1 MRRLQSPVMSRRSPD
16 PSHAARTGRTRL
28 FRSLQSGIRTRVL
41 VLMRGH
47 RIWQVVADAAFVSLA
62 WWLAF
67 FVRFDNGTPAFYER
81 AMFST
86 IGWVSLISVALFVAS
101 GMYAKMWR
109 YTSVK
114 DMESVLLR
122 VVLAWLSVVAYVN
135 IVPPLEPPLAGVD
148 IPRSVLVYYL
158 GFSAAFLCGL
168 RLLARSIFE
177 RPTLVGGPARNR
189 DHGGTRVLIAGAG
202 SAGHLLVRESQRQPL
217 GFVPVG
223 LVDDDARKHDMRIL
237 GVPVLGRTDDVADHV
252 VDAGATEVIIAMPSA
267 AGSDVRRI
275 VEHCRRNDIRV
286 RILPSMGELVLGGDA
301 GTLASQIRDVRV
313 EDVLGRDPIEVDLQ
327 SIAAYLTG
335 QVVLVTGGGGSIG
348 SELCRQIASMHP
360 SKLVLL
366 DHAEE
371 NLFNIQQELL
381 HERGFEDLAIEL
393 ADVTDRPRMRTV
405 FETHR
410 PRVVFHAAA
419 YKHQPMLESMPAEA
433 VRNNTI
439 GTRVCC
445 ELAERVGVERFV
457 LVSTDKAVEPTT
469 VMGQS
474 KALAEWVVQAFAE
487 RSFHTRYMAV
497 RFGNVLGSSGSVIPI
512 FRRQIER
519 GGPVT
524 LTDERMTRFFMTIPE
539 AAQLIVQAGAMGE
552 GGEVFVLDMGEP
564 VRILDLARNM
574 IELSGL
580 RPGIDVEIEVVGLRE
595 GEKLHEELFAGDET
609 PDRTSHGKIFRS
621 ASSFAL
627 DADTFLEQLD
637 AFERVVFDADQ
648 EATHRQLAQL
658 MRPRLEAG
666 VHRGGDVPAPPT

>member
-1 MRRLQSPVMSRRSPD
+1 MAPASPD
-16 PSHAARTGRTRL
+16 PSRPDPLRVRLGRALHATL
-28 FRSLQSGIRTRVL
+28 RTRVL
-41 VLMRGH
+41 VLVRGH
-47 RIWQVVADAAFVSLA
+47 RIWQVVADATVAALA

-67 FVRFDNGTPAFYER
+67 FLRFDNGTPAFYER
-81 AMFST
+81 AMFAT
-86 IGWVSLISVALFVAS
+86 IGWVALINVVLFVGS

-114 DMESVLLR
+114 DMEAVLVR

-135 IVPPLEPPLAGVD
+135 IVPPLDPPLQNVE

-158 GFSAAFLCGL
+158 GFSVAFLCGL
-168 RLLARSIFE
+168 RLLARSVFE

-202 SAGHLLVRESQRQPL
+202 SAGHLLIRESQRQPL
-217 GFVPVG
+217 GFVPIG
-223 LVDDDARKHDMRIL
+223 LLDDDARKHDMRIL
-237 GVPVLGRTDDVADHV
+237 GVPVLGRTDDVADHAA
-252 VDAGATEVIIAMPSA
+252 DAGAEEIVIAMPSA
-267 AGSDVRRI
+267 PGSEVRRI
-275 VEHCRRNDIRV
+275 VEKCRAADLKV
-286 RILPSMGELVLGGDA
+286 RILPSMHELVLGGDGAA
-301 GTLASQIRDVRV
+301 GSLASQIREVRV

-327 SIAAYLTG
+327 RIAAYLTG
-335 QVVLVTGGGGSIG
+335 QVVLVTGAGGSIG
-348 SELCRQIASMHP
+348 SELVRQIASMQP
-360 SKLVLL
+360 SRLVLVE
-366 DHAEE
+366 HAEE

-381 HERGFEDLAIEL
+381 QERGFSDLVIEL
-393 ADVTDRPRMRTV
+393 ADVTDRPRMRGV
-405 FETHR
+405 FERHR
-410 PRVVFHAAA
+410 PKVVFHAAA
-419 YKHQPMLESMPAEA
+419 YKHQPMLETMPAEA

-445 ELAERVGVERFV
+445 ELAERVGAERFV

-564 VRILDLARNM
+564 VKIVDLARNM

-580 RPGIDVEIEVVGLRE
+580 RPGIDIEIKVVGLRD
-595 GEKLHEELFAGDET
+595 GEKLHEELFAGDER

-621 ASSFAL
+621 ASSFSL
-627 DADTFLEQLD
+627 DADAFLEELE
-637 AFERVVFDADQ
+637 AFEQVVFEADQ
-648 EATHRQLAQL
+648 SATHDRLQAI
-658 MRPRLEAG
+658 MRPRIEAG
-666 VHRGGDVPAPPT
+666 VHRGDDVPAPPE

>member
-1 MRRLQSPVMSRRSPD
+1 MLRAV
-16 PSHAARTGRTRL
+16 
-28 FRSLQSGIRTRVL
+28 QSGLRTRVL

-47 RIWQVVADAAFVSLA
+47 RIWQVVADATFVSAA

-67 FVRFDNGTPAFYER
+67 FVRFDTGTPPYYER
-81 AMFST
+81 AMFAT
-86 IGWVSLISVALFVAS
+86 IGWVALINVALFVAS

-114 DMESVLLR
+114 DMEAVLLR
-122 VVLAWLSVVAYVN
+122 VVLGWMSVVAYVN
-135 IVPPLEPPLAGVD
+135 LVPPLDPPLSGID
-148 IPRSVLVYYL
+148 IPRSVLVYDL
-158 GFSAAFLCGL
+158 GFAVAFLCGL
-168 RLLARSIFE
+168 RLLARSVFE
-177 RPTLVGGPARNR
+177 RPTLVGGAARNR

-202 SAGHLLVRESQRQPL
+202 SAGHLLIRESQRQPL

-237 GVPVLGRTDDVADHV
+237 GVPVLGRTDDVADHAI
-252 VDAGATEVIIAMPSA
+252 DAGATEVIIAMPSA
-267 AGSDVRRI
+267 PGSDVRRI
-275 VEHCRRNDIRV
+275 VEKCRAADVKV
-286 RILPSMGELVLGGDA
+286 RILPGMGELMLGGDA
-301 GTLASQIRDVRV
+301 GSLAAQIREVRV

-327 SIAAYLTG
+327 GIAAYLTG
-335 QVVLVTGGGGSIG
+335 QVVLVTGAGGSIG
-348 SELCRQIASMHP
+348 SELCRQIASMAP
-360 SKLVLL
+360 SRLVLVE
-366 DHAEE
+366 HAEE

-381 HERGFEDLAIEL
+381 HERGFEQVAIEL
-393 ADVTDRPRMRTV
+393 ADVTDRARMRTV
-405 FETHR
+405 FEAHR
-410 PRVVFHAAA
+410 PKVVFHAAA
-419 YKHQPMLESMPAEA
+419 YKHQPMLETMPAEA

-564 VRILDLARNM
+564 VKILDLAHNM

-580 RPGIDVEIEVVGLRE
+580 RPGIDIEVQVVGLRE
-595 GEKLHEELFAGDET
+595 GEKLHEELFAGDER

-627 DADTFLEQLD
+627 EADTFLDELE
-637 AFERVVFDADQ
+637 AFEPVVFAADQ
-648 EATHRQLAQL
+648 TATLERLTEI
-658 MRPRLEAG
+658 MRPRIEAG
-666 VHRGGDVPAPPT
+666 AHRGGDVPAPPTA

>member
-1 MRRLQSPVMSRRSPD
+1 M
-16 PSHAARTGRTRL
+16 
-28 FRSLQSGIRTRVL
+28 L

-47 RIWQVVADAAFVSLA
+47 RIWQVVADATFASLA

-67 FVRFDNGTPAFYER
+67 MVRFDNGTPPFYER
-81 AMFST
+81 AMFAT
-86 IGWVSLISVALFVAS
+86 IGWVALINVTLFIAS

-135 IVPPLEPPLAGVD
+135 IFPPLDPPFASVD
-148 IPRSVLVYYL
+148 IPRSVLVYDL
-158 GFSAAFLCGL
+158 GFAVAFLCGL
-168 RLLARSIFE
+168 RLVARSVFE
-177 RPTLVGGPARNR
+177 RPTLMGGAARSR
-189 DHGGTRVLIAGAG
+189 DHGGTRVIIAGAG
-202 SAGHLLVRESQRQPL
+202 SAGHLLIRETQRQSL

-237 GVPVLGRTDDVADHV
+237 GVPVLGRTAEVAEHAL
-252 VDAGATEVIIAMPSA
+252 DAGATEVIIAMPSA
-267 AGSDVRRI
+267 PGSDVRRI
-275 VEHCRRNDIRV
+275 VEKCRSAGVKV

-301 GTLASQIRDVRV
+301 GSLASQIREVRV
-313 EDVLGRDPIEVDLQ
+313 EDVLGRDPIDVDLQ
-327 SIAAYLTG
+327 GIAAYLTG

-348 SELCRQIASMHP
+348 SELCRQIASMQP
-360 SKLVLL
+360 SKLVVL

-371 NLFNIQQELL
+371 NLFTIQQELL
-381 HERGFEDLAIEL
+381 GERGFSDLTIEL
-393 ADVTDRPRMRTV
+393 ADVTDRARMRTV
-405 FETHR
+405 FERHR
-410 PRVVFHAAA
+410 PKVVFHAAA
-419 YKHQPMLESMPAEA
+419 YKHQPMLEQMPAEA

-524 LTDERMTRFFMTIPE
+524 LTDDRMTRFFMTIPE

-564 VRILDLARNM
+564 VKIVDLAHNM

-580 RPGIDVEIEVVGLRE
+580 RPGIDIEIEIVGLRD

-627 DADTFLEQLD
+627 EADTFLEELE
-637 AFERVVFDADQ
+637 AFEPTVFDADQ
-648 EATHRQLAQL
+648 PATHAFLTRVMQ
-658 MRPRLEAG
+658 PRIEAG
-666 VHRGGDVPAPPT
+666 AHRGGDVPAPPT

>member
-1 MRRLQSPVMSRRSPD
+1 MSR
-16 PSHAARTGRTRL
+16 AFQAGL
-28 FRSLQSGIRTRVL
+28 RTRVL

-47 RIWQVVADAAFVSLA
+47 RIWQVVADAVFASLA

-67 FVRFDNGTPAFYER
+67 FVRFDSGTPPVYER
-81 AMFST
+81 AMFAT
-86 IGWVSLISVALFVAS
+86 IGWVALINIVLFVGS

-114 DMESVLLR
+114 DMEAVLVR

-135 IVPPLEPPLAGVD
+135 IVPPLDPPLSSMD
-148 IPRSVLVYYL
+148 IPRSVLVYDL
-158 GFSAAFLCGL
+158 GFVVAFLCGL
-168 RLLARSIFE
+168 RLLARSVFE
-177 RPTLVGGPARNR
+177 RPTLVGGAARNR

-202 SAGHLLVRESQRQPL
+202 SAGHLLIRESQRQSL
-217 GFVPVG
+217 GFVPIG

-237 GVPVLGRTDDVADHV
+237 GVPVLGRTDDVVDHA
-252 VDAGATEVIIAMPSA
+252 VDAGAVEVIIAMPSA
-267 AGSDVRRI
+267 PGSDVRRI
-275 VEHCRRNDIRV
+275 VERCRAAGVKV
-286 RILPSMGELVLGGDA
+286 RILPGMGELMLGGDA
-301 GTLASQIRDVRV
+301 GSLAAQIREVRI
-313 EDVLGRDPIEVDLQ
+313 EDVLGRDPIDVDLQ
-327 SIAAYLTG
+327 GIAAYLTG
-335 QVVLVTGGGGSIG
+335 QVVLVTGAGGSIG

-360 SKLVLL
+360 ARLVLL

-381 HERGFEDLAIEL
+381 HERGFDHLAIEL
-393 ADVTDRPRMRTV
+393 ADVTDRARMKTV
-405 FETHR
+405 FEAHR
-410 PRVVFHAAA
+410 PKVVFHAAA
-419 YKHQPMLESMPAEA
+419 YKHQPMLETMPAEA

-564 VRILDLARNM
+564 VKILDLAMNM

-580 RPGIDVEIEVVGLRE
+580 RPGIDIEVKVVGLRD
-595 GEKLHEELFAGDET
+595 GEKLHEELFSGDET

-627 DADTFLEQLD
+627 QAD
-637 AFERVVFDADQ
+637 AFLDELEAFEPVVFDADQ
-648 EATHRQLAQL
+648 PATLERLTTL
-658 MRPRLEAG
+658 MKPRIEAG
-666 VHRGGDVPAPPT
+666 AHRGGDVPTPPA

>member
-1 MRRLQSPVMSRRSPD
+1 MLL
-16 PSHAARTGRTRL
+16 RTRL
-28 FRSLQSGIRTRVL
+28 L

-47 RIWQVVADAAFVSLA
+47 RIWQVVADAAFASLA

-67 FVRFDNGTPAFYER
+67 YLRFDNGTPAYYER
-81 AMFST
+81 AMFAT
-86 IGWVSLISVALFVAS
+86 IGGVALIYVIVFVTTGIYS
-101 GMYAKMWR
+101 KMWR

-114 DMESVLLR
+114 DMEA
-122 VVLAWLSVVAYVN
+122 VLARVMVAWLIVVTYVS
-135 IVPPLEPPLAGVD
+135 IVPPLDPPLQAIE
-148 IPRSVLVYYL
+148 IPRSVLVYHL
-158 GFSAAFLCGL
+158 GLAVAFLCGL

-177 RPTLVGGPARNR
+177 RPTLVGGAARNR

-202 SAGHLLVRESQRQPL
+202 SAGHMLIRESQRQPI

-237 GVPVLGRTDDVADHV
+237 GVPVLGRTDDIHHHV
-252 VDAGATEVIIAMPSA
+252 FDAGASEVIIAMPSA
-267 AGSDVRRI
+267 PGSDVRRI
-275 VEHCRRNDIRV
+275 VERCRAADIRV
-286 RILPSMGELVLGGDA
+286 RILPSMHELVLGGA
-301 GTLASQIRDVRV
+301 SGNLAHQIREVQV
-313 EDVLGRDPIEVDLQ
+313 EDVLGRDPIDVDLQ
-327 SIAAYLTG
+327 SIAAYLTR
-335 QVVLVTGGGGSIG
+335 QTVLVTGAGGSIG
-348 SELCRQIASMHP
+348 SELVRQIASMQP
-360 SKLVLL
+360 STLVLV

-381 HERGFEDLAIEL
+381 HERGFSDLTIEL
-393 ADVTDRPRMRTV
+393 ADVTDRPRMRKV
-405 FETHR
+405 FEQHR
-410 PRVVFHAAA
+410 PNVVFHAAA
-419 YKHQPMLESMPAEA
+419 YKHQPMLETMPAEA

-445 ELAERVGVERFV
+445 ELAERVGAQRFV
-457 LVSTDKAVEPTT
+457 LVSTDKAVAPTT

-474 KALAEWVVQAFAE
+474 KALAEWVVQAFAD

-512 FRRQIER
+512 FQRQIER

-564 VRILDLARNM
+564 VKIIDLAHNM

-580 RPGIDVEIEVVGLRE
+580 RPGIDIDIKTVGLRE
-595 GEKLHEELFAGDET
+595 GEKLHEELFAGNER

-621 ASSFAL
+621 ASSFDFDSDSFL
-627 DADTFLEQLD
+627 DQLEE
-637 AFERVVFDADQ
+637 FEQVVFSADQ
-648 EATHRQLAQL
+648 PATLAHLQQI
-658 MRPRLEAG
+658 MQPRIEAG
-666 VHRGGDVPAPPT
+666 AHRGSDVPAPPE

>member
-1 MRRLQSPVMSRRSPD
+1 MSERPAPATPTSPTTQRARL
-16 PSHAARTGRTRL
+16 ARTLHAGL
-28 FRSLQSGIRTRVL
+28 RTRVL

-47 RIWQVVADAAFVSLA
+47 RIWQVVADAVVVSAA

-67 FVRFDNGTPAFYER
+67 YVRFDAGTPPAYER
-81 AMFST
+81 AMFAT
-86 IGWVSLISVALFVAS
+86 IGWIALINIVLFVGS

-122 VVLAWLSVVAYVN
+122 VVLGWMTVVAYVSL
-135 IVPPLEPPLAGVD
+135 VPPLDPPLAFIE
-148 IPRSVLVYYL
+148 IPRSVLVYDL
-158 GFSAAFLCGL
+158 GFAVAFLCGL
-168 RLLARSIFE
+168 RLVARSVFE
-177 RPTLVGGPARNR
+177 RPTLVGGAARNR

-202 SAGHLLVRESQRQPL
+202 SAGHLLIRESQRQSL
-217 GFVPVG
+217 GFVPIG

-237 GVPVLGRTDDVADHV
+237 GVPVLGRTDDVADHA
-252 VDAGATEVIIAMPSA
+252 VDAGAAEVIIAMPSA
-267 AGSDVRRI
+267 PGSDVRRI
-275 VEHCRRNDIRV
+275 VDKCRAAGVKV
-286 RILPSMGELVLGGDA
+286 RILPGMGELMLGGDA
-301 GTLASQIRDVRV
+301 GSLAAQIREVRV
-313 EDVLGRDPIEVDLQ
+313 EDVLGRDPIDVDLQ
-327 SIAAYLTG
+327 GIAAYLTG
-335 QVVLVTGGGGSIG
+335 QVVLVTGAGGSIG

-360 SKLVLL
+360 ARLVLL

-381 HERGFEDLAIEL
+381 HERGFEQLAIEL
-393 ADVTDRPRMRTV
+393 ADVTDRARMKSV
-405 FETHR
+405 FEAHR
-410 PRVVFHAAA
+410 PKVVFHAAA
-419 YKHQPMLESMPAEA
+419 YKHQPMLETMPAEA

-457 LVSTDKAVEPTT
+457 LVSTDKAVKPTT

-564 VRILDLARNM
+564 VKIIDLAMNM

-580 RPGIDVEIEVVGLRE
+580 RPGIDIEVKIVGLRD
-595 GEKLHEELFAGDET
+595 GEKLHEELFSGDET

-621 ASSFAL
+621 GSSFAL
-627 DADTFLEQLD
+627 RAD
-637 AFERVVFDADQ
+637 AFLDELEAFEPVVFDADQ
-648 EATHRQLAQL
+648 PATLERLTKL
-658 MRPRLEAG
+658 MQPRIEAG
-666 VHRGGDVPAPPT
+666 AHRGGDVPAPPA

>member
-1 MRRLQSPVMSRRSPD
+1 MSRRTND
-16 PSHAARTGRTRL
+16 PSNPDSGRARLLRTLHA
-28 FRSLQSGIRTRVL
+28 GIRTRLL

-47 RIWQVVADAAFVSLA
+47 RIWQVVADATFASLA

-81 AMFST
+81 AMFAT
-86 IGWVSLISVALFVAS
+86 IGWVALINVVLFVAT

-114 DMESVLLR
+114 DMESVLVR
-122 VVLAWLSVVAYVN
+122 VMLAWLSAVAYVN
-135 IVPPLEPPLAGVD
+135 IFPPLDPPLQGVH

-158 GFSAAFLCGL
+158 GFSVAFLCGL

-202 SAGHLLVRESQRQPL
+202 SAGHLLVRESQRQSL
-217 GFVPVG
+217 GFVPIG

-237 GVPVLGRTDDVADHV
+237 GVPVLGRTDDVANHAI
-252 VDAGATEVIIAMPSA
+252 DAGATEVIIAMPSA
-267 AGSDVRRI
+267 PGSEVRRI
-275 VEHCRRNDIRV
+275 VEKCRAADVRV
-286 RILPSMGELVLGGDA
+286 RILPSMGELMLGGDT
-301 GTLASQIRDVRV
+301 GSLASQIREVQV

-327 SIAAYLTG
+327 QIAAYLTG

-360 SKLVLL
+360 SRLVLL

-381 HERGFEDLAIEL
+381 RERGFADLEIEL
-393 ADVTDRPRMRTV
+393 ADVTDRARMKHV
-405 FETHR
+405 FEKHR
-410 PRVVFHAAA
+410 PKVVFHAAA
-419 YKHQPMLESMPAEA
+419 YKHQPMLETMPAEA

-564 VRILDLARNM
+564 VKIVDLARNM

-580 RPGIDVEIEVVGLRE
+580 RPGIDIEIDIVGLRD
-595 GEKLHEELFAGDET
+595 GEKLHEELFSGDET

-621 ASSFAL
+621 GSSFAV
-627 DADTFLEQLD
+627 DADAFLEQLSS
-637 AFERVVFDADQ
+637 FEQVVFDADQ
-648 EATHRQLAQL
+648 PATHEQLQRI
-658 MRPRLEAG
+658 MKPRIDAG
-666 VHRGGDVPAPPT
+666 AHRGGDVPIPPS

>member
-1 MRRLQSPVMSRRSPD
+1 MRSAQRIL
-16 PSHAARTGRTRL
+16 
-28 FRSLQSGIRTRVL
+28 RTRVF
-41 VLMRGH
+41 VLTRGH
-47 RIWQVVADAAFVSLA
+47 RIWQVVADSLAISVA

-67 FVRFDNGTPAFYER
+67 YARFDNGTPAFYEQ
-81 AMFST
+81 AMFAT
-86 IGWVSLISVALFVAS
+86 IGFVALINVVLFVVS

-114 DMESVLLR
+114 DMEAVLLR
-122 VVLAWLSVVAYVN
+122 VVLGWLSVVAYVN
-135 IVPPLEPPLAGVD
+135 IFPPLDAPLAAVD
-148 IPRSVLVYYL
+148 IPRSVLLYDL
-158 GFSAAFLCGL
+158 GFAVAFLCGM
-168 RLLARSIFE
+168 RLLTRSVFE
-177 RPTLVGGPARNR
+177 RPTLVGGAARSR
-189 DHGGTRVLIAGAG
+189 DHGGARVVIVGAG
-202 SAGHLLVRESQRQPL
+202 SAGHLLIRESQRQPL
-217 GFVPVG
+217 GFVPIG
-223 LVDDDARKHDMRIL
+223 LLDDDARKHDMRIL
-237 GVPVLGRTDDVADHV
+237 GVPVLGRTDDVAGHV
-252 VDAGATEVIIAMPSA
+252 IDAGATEVIIAMPSA
-267 AGSDVRRI
+267 PGSEVRRI
-275 VEHCRRNDIRV
+275 VERCRVAGVRV
-286 RILPSMGELVLGGDA
+286 RILPSMGELMLGGEA
-301 GTLASQIRDVRV
+301 SGNLASQIRDVRV

-327 SIAAYLTG
+327 GIAAYLTG

-348 SELCRQIASMHP
+348 SELCRQIASMQP
-360 SKLVLL
+360 SRLVLL

-381 HERGFEDLAIEL
+381 HERGFDDLAIEL
-393 ADVTDRPRMRTV
+393 ADVTDRARMRDV
-405 FETHR
+405 FERHR
-410 PRVVFHAAA
+410 PKVVFHAAA
-419 YKHQPMLESMPAEA
+419 YKHQPMLEQMPAEA

-487 RSFHTRYMAV
+487 RSFHTRFMAV

-564 VRILDLARNM
+564 VKIVDLARNM

-580 RPGIDVEIEVVGLRE
+580 RPDIDIEIEVVGLRD
-595 GEKLHEELFAGDET
+595 GEKLHEELFAGDER
-609 PDRTSHGKIFRS
+609 PERTSHGKIFRGR
-621 ASSFAL
+621 SSLVLEA
-627 DADTFLEQLD
+627 DAFLEDLES
-637 AFERVVFDADQ
+637 FERIVLEADQ
-648 EATHRQLAQL
+648 AATLERLAAV
-658 MRPRLEAG
+658 MRPRIEAG
-666 VHRGGDVPAPPT
+666 VHRGEDVPAPPV

>member
-1 MRRLQSPVMSRRSPD
+1 MPERHVPPASPSASTRARLTRAFHV
-16 PSHAARTGRTRL
+16 GVRTRL
-28 FRSLQSGIRTRVL
+28 L

-47 RIWQVVADAAFVSLA
+47 RIWQVVADATFVSLA

-67 FVRFDNGTPAFYER
+67 FVRFDNGTPAYYER
-81 AMFST
+81 AMFAT
-86 IGWVSLISVALFVAS
+86 IGYVALINVALFIGS

-114 DMESVLLR
+114 DMESVLVR
-122 VVLAWLSVVAYVN
+122 VVLGWLSVVAYVN
-135 IVPPLEPPLAGVD
+135 IFPPLNPPFEAID
-148 IPRSVLVYYL
+148 IPRSVLVYDL
-158 GFSAAFLCGL
+158 GFGVAFLCGL
-168 RLLARSIFE
+168 RLVARSVFE
-177 RPTLVGGPARNR
+177 RPTLVGGAARNR
-189 DHGGTRVLIAGAG
+189 DHGGTRVLIVGAG
-202 SAGHLLVRESQRQPL
+202 SAGHLLIRESQRQAL

-223 LVDDDARKHDMRIL
+223 LLDDDARKHDMRIL
-237 GVPVLGRTDDVADHV
+237 GVPVLGRSDDLADHV
-252 VDAGATEVIIAMPSA
+252 IDSGAAEVIIAMPSA
-267 AGSDVRRI
+267 TGSDVARI
-275 VEHCRRNDIRV
+275 VERCRKAEVKV

-301 GTLASQIRDVRV
+301 GSLAAQIREVRV

-327 SIAAYLTG
+327 GIAAYLTG
-335 QVVLVTGGGGSIG
+335 QVVLVTGAGGSIG
-348 SELCRQIASMHP
+348 SELCRQIASMQP
-360 SKLVLL
+360 AKLVLV

-381 HERGFEDLAIEL
+381 HERGFEDIEIEL
-393 ADVTDRPRMRTV
+393 ADVTDRARMRGV
-405 FETHR
+405 FERVR
-410 PRVVFHAAA
+410 PKVVFHAAA
-419 YKHQPMLESMPAEA
+419 YKHQPMLETMPAEA

-469 VMGQS
+469 IMGQS

-519 GGPVT
+519 GGPLT

-564 VRILDLARNM
+564 VKIVDLARNM

-580 RPGIDVEIEVVGLRE
+580 RPGIDIQIEVVGLRD
-595 GEKLHEELFAGDET
+595 GEKLHEELFAGDEA

-621 ASSFAL
+621 ASSFTL
-627 DADTFLEQLD
+627 DADAFLEQLE
-637 AFERVVFDADQ
+637 AFEKVVFEADQ
-648 EATHRQLAQL
+648 AATHDTLAAI
-658 MRPRLEAG
+658 MRPRIEAG
-666 VHRGGDVPAPPT
+666 VHRGDDVPAPPA

>member
-1 MRRLQSPVMSRRSPD
+1 MAPANPD
-16 PSHAARTGRTRL
+16 PNRPDPLRARAARTLNSTL
-28 FRSLQSGIRTRVL
+28 RTRVL

-47 RIWQVVADAAFVSLA
+47 RIWQVVADATVAALA

-81 AMFST
+81 AMFAT
-86 IGWVSLISVALFVAS
+86 IGWVALINVVLFVGS
-101 GMYAKMWR
+101 GVYAKMWR

-114 DMESVLLR
+114 DMEAVLVR

-135 IVPPLEPPLAGVD
+135 IVPPLDPPLQNVN

-158 GFSAAFLCGL
+158 GFSVAFLCGL

-177 RPTLVGGPARNR
+177 RPTLVGGAARNR

-202 SAGHLLVRESQRQPL
+202 SAGHLLIRESQRQPL
-217 GFVPVG
+217 GFVPIG

-237 GVPVLGRTDDVADHV
+237 GVPVLGRTDDVAAHA
-252 VDAGATEVIIAMPSA
+252 VDAGAEEVIIAMPSA
-267 AGSDVRRI
+267 PGSDVRRI
-275 VEHCRRNDIRV
+275 VEKCRAADIRV
-286 RILPSMGELVLGGDA
+286 RILPSMHELMLGGAA
-301 GTLASQIRDVRV
+301 GSTLASQIRDVRV

-327 SIAAYLTG
+327 RIAAYLTD
-335 QVVLVTGGGGSIG
+335 QVVLVTGAGGSIG
-348 SELCRQIASMHP
+348 SELVRQIASMQP
-360 SKLVLL
+360 SKLVLVE
-366 DHAEE
+366 HAEE

-381 HERGFEDLAIEL
+381 HERGFDHLAIEL
-393 ADVTDRPRMRTV
+393 ADVTDRARMRGV
-405 FETHR
+405 FERHQ
-410 PRVVFHAAA
+410 PKVVFHAAA
-419 YKHQPMLESMPAEA
+419 YKHQPMLETMPAEA

-564 VRILDLARNM
+564 VKIMDLARNM

-580 RPGIDVEIEVVGLRE
+580 RPGIDIEIKVVGLRE
-595 GEKLHEELFAGDET
+595 GEKLHEELFAGDER

-627 DADTFLEQLD
+627 DADAFLDELE
-637 AFERVVFDADQ
+637 AFEPVVFDADQ
-648 EATHRQLAQL
+648 PAVHQRLQAI
-658 MRPRLEAG
+658 MRPRIEAG
-666 VHRGGDVPAPPT
+666 AHRGDDVPAPPQ

>member
-1 MRRLQSPVMSRRSPD
+1 MAERPEHSPHSADDLRTRFARSL
-16 PSHAARTGRTRL
+16 HGTLRTRL
-28 FRSLQSGIRTRVL
+28 LVL
-41 VLMRGH
+41 VRGH
-47 RIWQVVADAAFVSLA
+47 RIWQVVADAVVISAA

-67 FVRFDNGTPAFYER
+67 FVRFDNGTPAYYER
-81 AMFST
+81 AMFAT
-86 IGWVSLISVALFVAS
+86 IGWVALINVALFVGS

-114 DMESVLLR
+114 DMEAVLVR
-122 VVLAWLSVVAYVN
+122 VVLGWLSVVAYVN
-135 IVPPLEPPLAGVD
+135 IVPPLDPPLQAID
-148 IPRSVLVYYL
+148 IPRSVLVYDL
-158 GFSAAFLCGL
+158 GFAVAFMCGL
-168 RLLARSIFE
+168 RLLARSVFE
-177 RPTLVGGPARNR
+177 RPTLVGGAARNR
-189 DHGGTRVLIAGAG
+189 DHGGTRVLIIGAG
-202 SAGHLLVRESQRQPL
+202 SAGHLLVRESQRQAL

-223 LVDDDARKHDMRIL
+223 LLDDDARKHDMRIL
-237 GVPVLGRTDDVADHV
+237 GVPVLGRTDDVASHV
-252 VDAGATEVIIAMPSA
+252 IDSGAAEVIIAMPSA

-275 VEHCRRNDIRV
+275 VDHCREASIKV
-286 RILPSMGELVLGGDA
+286 RILPSMGELVLGDT
-301 GTLASQIRDVRV
+301 GTLASRIREVHI

-327 SIAAYLTG
+327 GIAAYLTD
-335 QVVLVTGGGGSIG
+335 QVVLVTGAGGSIG

-360 SKLVLL
+360 SKLILL

-381 HERGFEDLAIEL
+381 HERGFEAISIEL
-393 ADVTDRPRMRTV
+393 ADVTDRARMRTV
-405 FETHR
+405 FEGHR
-410 PRVVFHAAA
+410 PKVVFHAAA
-419 YKHQPMLESMPAEA
+419 YKHQPMLEHMPAEA

-512 FRRQIER
+512 FRRQIAR
-519 GGPVT
+519 GGPVK

-552 GGEVFVLDMGEP
+552 GGEVFVLDMGQP
-564 VRILDLARNM
+564 VKIIDLARNM

-580 RPGIDVEIEVVGLRE
+580 RPDIDIEIEVVGMRD
-595 GEKLHEELFAGDET
+595 GEKLHEELFSGDET

-621 ASSFAL
+621 GSSFTL
-627 DADTFLEQLD
+627 DADGFLEELE
-637 AFERVVFDADQ
+637 AFEQVVFDADQ
-648 EATHRQLAQL
+648 DTTLARL
-658 MRPRLEAG
+658 SDIMRPRIDAG
-666 VHRGGDVPAPPT
+666 VHRGDDVPAPPS

>member
-1 MRRLQSPVMSRRSPD
+1 M
-16 PSHAARTGRTRL
+16 ARA
-28 FRSLQSGIRTRVL
+28 LQSGLRTRVL

-47 RIWQVVADAAFVSLA
+47 RIWQVVADAVFVSLA

-67 FVRFDNGTPAFYER
+67 YVRFDNGIAPSYER

-86 IGWVSLISVALFVAS
+86 IGWVALINVALFVAS

-114 DMESVLLR
+114 DMEAVLLR
-122 VVLAWLSVVAYVN
+122 VVLGWMSGVAYVN
-135 IVPPLEPPLAGVD
+135 LVPPLDPPLSGID
-148 IPRSVLVYYL
+148 IPRSVLVYDL
-158 GFSAAFLCGL
+158 GFAVAFLCGL
-168 RLLARSIFE
+168 RLVARSVFE
-177 RPTLVGGPARNR
+177 RPTLVGGAARNR
-189 DHGGTRVLIAGAG
+189 DLGGMRVVIAGAG
-202 SAGHLLVRESQRQPL
+202 SAGHLLIRESQRQSL

-223 LVDDDARKHDMRIL
+223 MLDDDARKHDMRIL

-252 VDAGATEVIIAMPSA
+252 VDAGAEEVIIAMPSA
-267 AGSDVRRI
+267 PGSEVRRI
-275 VEHCRRNDIRV
+275 VEKCRAADVKV
-286 RILPSMGELVLGGDA
+286 RILPGMGELVLSGDA
-301 GTLASQIRDVRV
+301 GSLASQIREVRV

-327 SIAAYLTG
+327 GIAAYLTG
-335 QVVLVTGGGGSIG
+335 QVVLVTGAGGSIG
-348 SELCRQIASMHP
+348 SELVRQIASMAP
-360 SKLVLL
+360 SRLVLVE
-366 DHAEE
+366 HAEE

-381 HERGFEDLAIEL
+381 HERGFEQIAIEL
-393 ADVTDRPRMRTV
+393 ADVTDRARMRTV

-410 PRVVFHAAA
+410 PKVVFHAAA
-419 YKHQPMLESMPAEA
+419 YKHQPMLETMPAEA

-564 VRILDLARNM
+564 VKIVDLARNM

-580 RPGIDVEIEVVGLRE
+580 RPGIDIEIQVVGLRE
-595 GEKLHEELFAGDET
+595 GEKLHEELFAGDER

-621 ASSFAL
+621 GSSFAL
-627 DADTFLEQLD
+627 DADTFLDELE
-637 AFERVVFDADQ
+637 AFEPIVFDADQ
-648 EATHRQLAQL
+648 ARTLERLTEI
-658 MRPRLEAG
+658 MRPRIEAG
-666 VHRGGDVPAPPT
+666 VHRGGDVPAPPA

>member
-1 MRRLQSPVMSRRSPD
+1 MRAIQSSLRS
-16 PSHAARTGRTRL
+16 
-28 FRSLQSGIRTRVL
+28 RVL

-47 RIWQVVADAAFVSLA
+47 RIWQVVADATFVSLA

-67 FVRFDNGTPAFYER
+67 FVRFDSGTPPFYER
-81 AMFST
+81 AMFAT
-86 IGWVSLISVALFVAS
+86 IGFVALINVVLFVGT

-114 DMESVLLR
+114 DMESVLVR
-122 VVLAWLSVVAYVN
+122 VVLGWMSVIAYVS
-135 IVPPLEPPLAGVD
+135 IFPPLDPPLDSVD
-148 IPRSVLVYYL
+148 IPRSVLVYDL
-158 GFSAAFLCGL
+158 GFAVAFLCGL
-168 RLLARSIFE
+168 RLVARSVFE
-177 RPTLVGGPARNR
+177 RPTLYGGAARNR
-189 DHGGTRVLIAGAG
+189 DHGGPRVLIAGAG
-202 SAGHLLVRESQRQPL
+202 SAGHLLIRESQRQAI

-223 LVDDDARKHDMRIL
+223 MLDDDARKHDMRIL

-252 VDAGATEVIIAMPSA
+252 ADSGATEVIIAMPAA
-267 AGSDVRRI
+267 AGADVARI
-275 VEHCRRNDIRV
+275 VERCRVANVKV

-301 GTLASQIRDVRV
+301 GSLAAQIREVRV

-348 SELCRQIASMHP
+348 SELVRQIASMQP
-360 SKLVLL
+360 SKLVLV

-381 HERGFEDLAIEL
+381 HERGFTDLAIEL
-393 ADVTDRPRMRTV
+393 ADVTDRARMRTV
-405 FETHR
+405 FESHT
-410 PRVVFHAAA
+410 PKVVFHAAA
-419 YKHQPMLESMPAEA
+419 YKHQPMLEHMPAEA

-445 ELAERVGVERFV
+445 ELAERVGVDRFV

-524 LTDERMTRFFMTIPE
+524 LTDERMTRYFMTIPE

-564 VRILDLARNM
+564 VKIIDLARNM

-580 RPGIDVEIEVVGLRE
+580 RPGIDIDIEVVGMRD
-595 GEKLHEELFAGDET
+595 GETLHEDLFAGDEQ

-621 ASSFAL
+621 ASSFKL
-627 DADTFLEQLD
+627 DADGFLEELET
-637 AFERVVFDADQ
+637 FEKVVFDADQ
-648 EATHRQLAQL
+648 DGTLSTLTEL
-658 MRPRLEAG
+658 MRPRIEAG
-666 VHRGGDVPAPPT
+666 VHRSDEIPAPPTA

>member
-1 MRRLQSPVMSRRSPD
+1 M
-16 PSHAARTGRTRL
+16 
-28 FRSLQSGIRTRVL
+28 L

-47 RIWQVVADAAFVSLA
+47 RIWQVVADATFASLA

-67 FVRFDNGTPAFYER
+67 MVRFDNGTPPFYER
-81 AMFST
+81 AMFAT
-86 IGWVSLISVALFVAS
+86 IGWVALINVVLFIAT

-135 IVPPLEPPLAGVD
+135 IFPPLDPPFATVD
-148 IPRSVLVYYL
+148 IPRSVLVYDL
-158 GFSAAFLCGL
+158 GFAVAFLCGL
-168 RLLARSIFE
+168 RLLARSVFE
-177 RPTLVGGPARNR
+177 RPTLMGGAARSR
-189 DHGGTRVLIAGAG
+189 DHGGTRVIIAGAG
-202 SAGHLLVRESQRQPL
+202 SAGHLLIRETQRQSL

-237 GVPVLGRTDDVADHV
+237 GVPVLGRTAEVAEHAL
-252 VDAGATEVIIAMPSA
+252 DAGATQVIIAMPSA
-267 AGSDVRRI
+267 PGSDVRRI
-275 VEHCRRNDIRV
+275 VEKCRVAGVQV

-301 GTLASQIRDVRV
+301 GSLASQIREVRV
-313 EDVLGRDPIEVDLQ
+313 EDVLGRDPIDVDLQ
-327 SIAAYLTG
+327 GIAAYLTG

-348 SELCRQIASMHP
+348 SELCRQIASMQP
-360 SKLVLL
+360 SKLVVL

-371 NLFNIQQELL
+371 NLFTIQQELL
-381 HERGFEDLAIEL
+381 GERGFSDLTIEL
-393 ADVTDRPRMRTV
+393 ADVTDRARMRTV
-405 FETHR
+405 FEQHR
-410 PRVVFHAAA
+410 PKVVFHAAA
-419 YKHQPMLESMPAEA
+419 YKHQPMLEHMPAEA

-564 VRILDLARNM
+564 VKIVDLARNM

-580 RPGIDVEIEVVGLRE
+580 RPDIDIEIEIVGLRD

-627 DADTFLEQLD
+627 EADTFLEELE
-637 AFERVVFDADQ
+637 AFEPTVFDADQ
-648 EATHRQLAQL
+648 PATHAFLTRVMQ
-658 MRPRLEAG
+658 PRIEAG
-666 VHRGGDVPAPPT
+666 AHRGGDVPTPPT

>member
-1 MRRLQSPVMSRRSPD
+1 M
-16 PSHAARTGRTRL
+16 
-28 FRSLQSGIRTRVL
+28 
-41 VLMRGH
+41 LMRGH

-67 FVRFDNGTPAFYER
+67 YVRFDTGIAPSYER
-81 AMFST
+81 AMFAT
-86 IGWVSLISVALFVAS
+86 IGWVALIHVVLFVGS

-122 VVLAWLSVVAYVN
+122 VVLGWMTVVAYVN
-135 IVPPLEPPLAGVD
+135 LVPPLDPPLAFIE
-148 IPRSVLVYYL
+148 IPRSVLVYFL
-158 GFSAAFLCGL
+158 GFSVAFLCGL

-177 RPTLVGGPARNR
+177 RPTLVGGAARNR

-202 SAGHLLVRESQRQPL
+202 SAGHLLIRESQRQSL
-217 GFVPVG
+217 GFVPIG

-237 GVPVLGRTDDVADHV
+237 GVPVLGRTDDVADHAI
-252 VDAGATEVIIAMPSA
+252 DAGAAEVIIAMPSA
-267 AGSDVRRI
+267 PGSDVRRI
-275 VEHCRRNDIRV
+275 LDKCRAAGVKV
-286 RILPSMGELVLGGDA
+286 RILPGMGELMLGGDA
-301 GTLASQIRDVRV
+301 GSLASQIREVRV
-313 EDVLGRDPIEVDLQ
+313 EDVLGRDPIDVDLQ
-327 SIAAYLTG
+327 GIAAYLTG
-335 QVVLVTGGGGSIG
+335 QVVLVTGAGGSIG

-360 SKLVLL
+360 TRLVLL

-381 HERGFEDLAIEL
+381 HERGFDQLAIEL
-393 ADVTDRPRMRTV
+393 ADVTDRARMKTV
-405 FETHR
+405 FEKHR
-410 PRVVFHAAA
+410 PKVVFHAAA
-419 YKHQPMLESMPAEA
+419 YKHQPMLEAMPAEA

-539 AAQLIVQAGAMGE
+539 AAQLIVQAGAIGE

-564 VRILDLARNM
+564 VKIIDLARNM

-580 RPGIDVEIEVVGLRE
+580 RPGIDIEVKVVGLRD

-621 ASSFAL
+621 GSSFAL
-627 DADTFLEQLD
+627 QAD
-637 AFERVVFDADQ
+637 AFLDQLEAFEPIVFDADQ
-648 EATHRQLAQL
+648 PATLERLTQIMQ
-658 MRPRLEAG
+658 PRIEAG
-666 VHRGGDVPAPPT
+666 AHRGGDVPAPPA